1 MIVREP
7 MISADDNFSRLF
19 KRLYLMMPSE
29 PDDIYYQIFCSANFV
44 QISLLFTV
52 TVFNFFFF
60 FPQDRCVTE
69 TKTSR
74 LVVFGLPF
82 RFE

>member
-60 FPQDRCVTE
+60 PQDRCVTE